1 MKVFVEKFTPYHVG
15 TSAED
20 NWELIRRSDKESYWV
35 HADGEP
41 SAHVVIALDIVPL
54 QAELDY
60 AAFLVKQHCGAK
72 PKLLNATKKRFV
84 ACPVGNL
91 KLGSKPGEVIFKS
104 QLPLIYFSF

>member
-1 MKVFVEKFTPYHVG
+1 MKVFIESFTPYHVG

-35 HADGEP
+35 HADGES

-54 QAELDY
+54 QAELDH
-60 AAFLVKQHCGAK
+60 AAFLVKQQT
-72 PKLLNATKKRFV
+72 PKLLATKRRFV

-91 KLGSKPGEVIFKS
+91 RLGSKPGEVIFKS
-104 QLPLIYFSF
+104 QLPLKYFSA

>member
-1 MKVFVEKFTPYHVG
+1 MKIFIESFTPYHVG

-54 QAELDY
+54 QTELNH
-60 AAFLVKQHCGAK
+60 AAFLVKQQTKMNG
-72 PKLLNATKKRFV
+72 TKKRFV

-91 KLGSKPGEVIFKS
+91 RFGSKPGEVIFKS